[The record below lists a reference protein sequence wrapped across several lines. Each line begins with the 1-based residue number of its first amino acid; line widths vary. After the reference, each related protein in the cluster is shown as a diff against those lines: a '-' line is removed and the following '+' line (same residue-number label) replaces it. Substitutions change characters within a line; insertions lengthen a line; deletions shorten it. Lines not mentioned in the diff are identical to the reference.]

1 MPFPETLVMGATGR
15 IGQLLQY
22 HWRQTALA
30 PQLLWQARSAAGLA
44 HAGPQVIVQPLTQP
58 TRLAQAAFG
67 RQILCLAGATPGRG
81 TLADN
86 WPLAAAALRAASP
99 GQRVILCS
107 SAAVYGAQTG
117 EFSGPLEETA
127 PLHPVT
133 DYGLAKLEMEQC
145 STALAAELG
154 IPLCLLRIGNIA
166 GLDACLGGWAPGYQL
181 DQFGDGRTP
190 ARSYIGVVT
199 LARLLADLAAQ
210 VQLPPVL
217 NMAQPGVVEMGALL
231 TAADL
236 GWSARPAPVTAIA
249 NVTLKTT
256 LLQSLV
262 RVPRADAL
270 QMVQQ
275 WRKLEPHM
283 TGHQNRG

>member
-30 PQLLWQARSAAGLA
+30 PQLLWQGRRAAGLDQA
-44 HAGPQVIVQPLTQP
+44 TTTQVIVKPLTQP
-58 TRLAQAAFG
+58 KRLAQAAFG

-86 WPLAAAALRAASP
+86 WQLAAAALRAASP
-99 GQRVILCS
+99 GQRVILVS

-117 EFSGPLEETA
+117 GGSGPLKETA
-127 PLHPVT
+127 ALHPVSA
-133 DYGLAKLEMEQC
+133 YGLAKFEMEQC

-166 GLDACLGGWAPGYQL
+166 GLDACLGGWMPGFKL
-181 DQFGDGRTP
+181 DQFGDGSTP
-190 ARSYIGVVT
+190 ARSYIGVAT

-217 NMAQPGVVEMGALL
+217 NLAQPGGGRDGC
-231 TAADL
+231 AADRGGAGL
-236 GWSARPAPVTAIA
+236 EGAPGAGARHCQGA
-249 NVTLKTT
+249 
-256 LLQSLV
+256 
-262 RVPRADAL
+262 
-270 QMVQQ
+270 
-275 WRKLEPHM
+275 
-283 TGHQNRG
+283 TGHYLVAEFGTGP